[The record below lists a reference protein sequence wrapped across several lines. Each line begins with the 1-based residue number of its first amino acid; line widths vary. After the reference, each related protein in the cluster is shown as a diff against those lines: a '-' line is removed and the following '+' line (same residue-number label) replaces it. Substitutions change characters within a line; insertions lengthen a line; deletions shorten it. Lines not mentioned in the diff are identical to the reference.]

1 MAHEIEIPKKNDG
14 VQVAIDMYDQY
25 RTPMTPEMIVISMN
39 NYKYWMNSGFFI
51 EFELGADA
59 AQIDAEMEVF

>member
-1 MAHEIEIPKKNDG
+1 
-14 VQVAIDMYDQY
+14 MYDQY